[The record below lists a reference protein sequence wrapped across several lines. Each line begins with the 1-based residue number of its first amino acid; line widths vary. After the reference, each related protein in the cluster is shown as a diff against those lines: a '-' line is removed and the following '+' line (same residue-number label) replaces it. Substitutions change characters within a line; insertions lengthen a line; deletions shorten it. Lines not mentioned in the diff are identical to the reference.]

1 MYKEK
6 TQEGDNMAKQLE
18 LHVLVEL
25 EIIRHELGK
34 VGVNVPIEVLSKW
47 RIDSRAKAE
56 QWAIKTR
63 WRKMKKPPCPAGHS
77 LTPGPL
83 PAVLKKW
90 MESAFV
96 GQSN

>member
-1 MYKEK
+1 M
-6 TQEGDNMAKQLE
+6 TKQLE

-34 VGVNVPIEVLSKW
+34 VGVNVPIEVLSEW
-47 RIDSRAKAE
+47 RIGSRAKVE
-56 QWAIKTR
+56 QWAIKAR

-77 LTPGPL
+77 LVPGPL
-83 PAVLKKW
+83 PEVLKKW
-90 MESAFV
+90 MESAFA